1 MTFRKSLPPA
11 FLALT
16 LATAALFPAIAAA
29 RPAPKPA
36 ARPYSARLKPCKL
49 PGEGKPAD
57 AFCGIHEVWENRAAK
72 SGRRIGL
79 KVIVLPALSSSPKPD
94 PIFLLAGGPG
104 QAATTTAPG
113 SAGEDRLRR
122 DRDLVFVDQRGTGE
136 PDKLACELGGHE
148 DDLQSYLGEMFP
160 VAAVQECRDRLAKKY
175 DLTLYTT
182 DLAMDD
188 LDEVRAWLGYGKINL
203 SGGSYGT
210 RAAQVYL
217 RRHPESVRSV
227 VLDGAVPMDETLPIT
242 HAAAGQR
249 SLDLLTEWC
258 EKDAACHGRF
268 PRFRQEFQAVMD
280 RLRREPAA
288 VEVEHPRTGKPARV
302 TVAWNVVADGVRWA
316 LYSPES
322 SALLPLM
329 IHQAAAGDFKLLAQ
343 ASVNSRLGAIDGITM
358 GLFFSVTCA
367 EDIPFIDPAQIP
379 ARTANTFLG
388 DYRVAQQTAACG
400 VWPRARIEPSHREP
414 IRSDVPVLV
423 VNGERDPVTPPD
435 FGPRVTRAMTRAV
448 RVVIPW
454 GSHGGSEPCRDKIE
468 ADFIEKGSGEG
479 LDLSCVKRIELL
491 PFVLEPP
498 KERKGA

>member
-1 MTFRKSLPPA
+1 MTFRKSLKPA
-11 FLALT
+11 LLALT
-16 LATAALFPAIAAA
+16 LATAALFPAVASA

-36 ARPYSARLKPCKL
+36 ARPYSAKLEPCKL
-49 PGEGKPAD
+49 PGEDKPAD
-57 AFCGIHEVWENRAAK
+57 AFCGIHQVWENRAAK

-79 KVIVLPALSSSPKPD
+79 KVVVLPALSSSPKPD

-104 QAATTTAPG
+104 QAATTIAPG
-113 SAGEDRLRR
+113 FAGEDRLRK
-122 DRDLVFVDQRGTGE
+122 DRDVVFVDQRGTGE

-182 DLAMDD
+182 DLSMDD
-188 LDEVRAWLGYGKINL
+188 LDEVRAWLGYDKINL

-217 RRHPESVRSV
+217 RRHPRSVRSV
-227 VLDGAVPMDETLPIT
+227 VLNGAVPMDETLPIT

-258 EKDAACHGRF
+258 EKDAACHGKF
-268 PRFRQEFQAVMD
+268 PEFRQEFQKVMD

-288 VEVEHPRTGKPARV
+288 VEVTHPRTGKPARV

-316 LYSPES
+316 LYSPGS
-322 SALLPLM
+322 SAWLPLI
-329 IHQAAAGDFKLLAQ
+329 IHQAATGDFAPLAQ

-367 EDIPFIDPAQIP
+367 EDIPFIDPAQVP

-414 IRSDVPVLV
+414 VRSDVPVLV
-423 VNGERDPVTPPD
+423 INGERDPVTPPD

-454 GSHGGSEPCRDKIE
+454 GSHGGSEPCREKIQ

-479 LDLSCVKRIELL
+479 LDLSCVKQMRMT
-491 PFVLEPP
+491 PFMLEPP
-498 KERKGA
+498 KEKKGA

>member
-1 MTFRKSLPPA
+1 MIFRKSLKPVL
-11 FLALT
+11 LALT
-16 LATAALFPAIAAA
+16 LAAAALPAGA
-29 RPAPKPA
+29 KPA
-36 ARPYSARLKPCKL
+36 VHPYDAKVKPCKV
-49 PGEGKPAD
+49 PGEKGKVTAR
-57 AFCGIHEVWENRAAK
+57 CGLLEVWENRAAK
-72 SGRRIGL
+72 SGRKIRL
-79 KVIVLPALSSSPKPD
+79 KVVVLPSRSSTPKPD
-94 PIFLLAGGPG
+94 PVFFFGGGPG
-104 QAATTTAPG
+104 EAIATE
-113 SAGEDRLRR
+113 AGYLADSELRR

-136 PDKLACELGGHE
+136 PDKLSCELGGHE

-160 VAAVQECRDRLAKKY
+160 VAAVRECRERLAKTY

-182 DLAMDD
+182 DMAIDD
-188 LDEVRAWLGYGKINL
+188 FDEARAWLGYGKINVV
-203 SGGSYGT
+203 GGSYGT

-217 RRHPESVRSV
+217 RRHPQSVRSV

-258 EKDAACHGRF
+258 EKDAACHGKF
-268 PRFRQEFQAVMD
+268 PEFRQEFQSVMSQ
-280 RLRREPAA
+280 LRREPVT
-288 VEVEHPRTGKPARV
+288 VEVKHPRTGKAARV

-316 LYSPES
+316 LYSPRP
-322 SALLPLM
+322 SARLPLM
-329 IHQAAAGDFKLLAQ
+329 IHQAATGDFTPLAQ

-367 EDIPFIDPAQIP
+367 EDIPFIDPAQVP

-400 VWPRARIEPSHREP
+400 AWPRARIEPSHREP
-414 IRSDVPVLV
+414 VASDLPVLV

-454 GSHGGSEPCRDKIE
+454 GSHGGIEPCRDKIE
-468 ADFIEKGSGEG
+468 ADFIERGSGEG
-479 LDLSCVKRIELL
+479 LDLSCVKQIQRV

-498 KERKGA
+498 KEKKAA

>member
-1 MTFRKSLPPA
+1 
-11 FLALT
+11 
-16 LATAALFPAIAAA
+16 
-29 RPAPKPA
+29 
-36 ARPYSARLKPCKL
+36 
-49 PGEGKPAD
+49 
-57 AFCGIHEVWENRAAK
+57 
-72 SGRRIGL
+72 
-79 KVIVLPALSSSPKPD
+79 
-94 PIFLLAGGPG
+94 
-104 QAATTTAPG
+104 
-113 SAGEDRLRR
+113 LRR
-122 DRDLVFVDQRGTGE
+122 DRALLFVDQRGTGE
-136 PDKLACELGGHE
+136 PDKLACELGGHQE
-148 DDLQSYLGEMFP
+148 DLQSYLGEMFP
-160 VAAVQECRDRLAKKY
+160 VAAVRECRERLEKTH

-182 DLAMDD
+182 DMAIDD
-188 LDEVRAWLGYGKINL
+188 FDDVRAWLGYGKINL
-203 SGGSYGT
+203 WGGSYGT
-210 RAAQVYL
+210 RAAQVFL
-217 RRHPESVRSV
+217 RRHPQSVRSV

-268 PRFRQEFQAVMD
+268 PAFRQEFQTVMD

-288 VEVEHPRTGKPARV
+288 VEVKHPRTGKPARV

-316 LYSPES
+316 LYSPGS
-322 SALLPLM
+322 SAQLPLM
-329 IHQAAAGDFKLLAQ
+329 IHQAAAGDFAPLAQ
-343 ASVNSRLGAIDGITM
+343 ASVNSRLGAIDGLTM

-367 EDIPFIDPAQIP
+367 EDIPFIDPAQVP

-414 IRSDVPVLV
+414 VQTDIPVLV
-423 VNGERDPVTPPD
+423 INGERDPVTPPD

-454 GSHGGSEPCRDKIE
+454 GSHGGAEPCRDKIQ

-479 LDLSCVKRIELL
+479 LDLSCVKQIQLV

-498 KERKGA
+498 KEKKAA